1 MMCLL
6 SLVVFVPK
14 IDWKLELPAPAPR
27 GAFVRRDGSILI
39 PGRADDRDARL
50 VCFQS
55 KDEGQ
60 TWVKSG
66 TIASDPERR
75 TDIGDGNIVADRKG
89 ELFAVYRHN
98 HHGPSTASPD
108 FAIEVSASD
117 DGGETW
123 SAHSTV
129 ATSRPDRAQ
138 PSRGLWSPHLFVTKS
153 GDLQCYYDDEDTPY
167 REGFPGHQWLTM
179 KTYSRSHKRWESP
192 VTVSRSHDPKLLSR
206 DGMASVVETTKGQLL
221 CALESVETAP
231 PHAGLIR
238 MVTSSD
244 NGRTWS
250 WQREERKV
258 LYEPRDRRYHA
269 FSPALV
275 LLSKNAVLAT
285 FATNED
291 RAEPGIS
298 GTPPRELSL
307 DIKYVGSLDNGKSWE
322 TSATLLYGGSHR
334 NYLPGVVRLPGKGLR
349 LLTTFLDFDR
359 GSLSKAGSAN

>member
-1 MMCLL
+1 MCLL
-6 SLVVFVPK
+6 FLAILAPQFN
-14 IDWKLELPAPAPR
+14 WKPELTAPAPR
-27 GAFVRRDGSILI
+27 GAFVRKDGSILI
-39 PGRADDRDARL
+39 PGRADDNAAQL
-50 VCFQS
+50 ACFVS

-60 TWVKSG
+60 TWTKSG

-98 HHGPSTASPD
+98 HHGSGFPKPD
-108 FAIEVSASD
+108 YAIEVSVSK
-117 DGGETW
+117 DGGNTW

-129 ATSRPDRAQ
+129 ATSRPDGTQ
-138 PSRGLWSPHLFVTKS
+138 PSRGLWSPLLFVTKS
-153 GDLQCYYDDEDTPY
+153 GDLQCYFDDEDTPY
-167 REGFPGHQWLTM
+167 KEAFPGHQWLTM
-179 KTYSRSHKRWESP
+179 KTYSRSHRQWENP
-192 VTVSRSHDPKLLSR
+192 VTVSRSHDLKLLSR
-206 DGMASVVETTKGQLL
+206 DGMASVVETKKGQLL
-221 CALESVETAP
+221 CALESVQTAP

-238 MVTSSD
+238 LVTSND

-258 LYEPRDRRYHA
+258 LYQPRDRRYHA

-275 LLSKNAVLAT
+275 LLPKESVLAF

-298 GTPPRELSL
+298 GTPARDLSL
-307 DIKYVGSLDNGKSWE
+307 DIKYASSADNGQTWE

-334 NYLPGVVRLPGKGLR
+334 NYLPGVVRLPGKNIR

-359 GSLSKAGSAN
+359 GSLSKAGDAR